1 MAASAVAR
9 ERAPGAATP
18 RVRAAGAWTLLLGSS
33 VVYFFTANQ
42 ADNDLWGHVFFG
54 RYILRSAAIPWV
66 DTFAY
71 TTAGQHWVDHEWL
84 SQVLLAAVYDH
95 GGAKGLLLLKFAV
108 GAATCLLVWTRVR
121 RHAATP
127 HIWGGIGVLAL
138 AVLAR
143 GFAIRPQ
150 IFTYCGAALTLWLLD
165 RHRRGHHRALWY
177 LVPIFLAWANLHGG
191 FTLGLAI
198 LGLFAVA
205 EVVRVGGS
213 PRRAWIVVVA
223 STAVTALNPYGPRL
237 LTYVWSELRRAH
249 PITEW
254 RPATPGD
261 ASHFAFFVLLGLF
274 VVTLPLLR
282 DWREHGWEVVLALG
296 VGLLAV
302 RHQRHTPVF
311 ALCAAAPVASHLE
324 QTMKWLKQKPSVA
337 LGAAAQR
344 LLIAGLAVLAVLQI
358 VFTALRVR
366 RDGMQIVF
374 DPADYP
380 TAAVAAL
387 RQAGAPTHLAVPLDW
402 GEYVLWFLAPQTQVS
417 LDGRFATV
425 FPEVVVADN
434 FAFFS
439 GAPGWRRLLEQYPT
453 DAALVPAGSACPIGT
468 LADWQ
473 LVFRSDVARIY
484 ARTGSAAWPALRRLR
499 ELPPPAA
506 SAGIFP

>member
-1 MAASAVAR
+1 MAASTVTG
-9 ERAPGAATP
+9 ELAPATATP
-18 RVRAAGAWTLLLGSS
+18 RVQAVGAWTLLLASS

-54 RYILRSAAIPWV
+54 RYILRSGAIPWV

-95 GGAKGLLLLKFAV
+95 GGAPGLLLLKFAV
-108 GAATCLLVWTRVR
+108 GAATCLLVWARMR
-121 RHAATP
+121 RRTAAP
-127 HIWGGIGVLAL
+127 HIWGGVGVLAV

-165 RHRRGHHRALWY
+165 RYRRRHRRALWCV
-177 LVPIFLAWANLHGG
+177 VPIFLAWANLHGG

-205 EVVRVGGS
+205 EVVRVRGS
-213 PRRAWIVVVA
+213 PGQAWVVVLA

-254 RPATPGD
+254 RPANPAD
-261 ASHFAFFVLLGLF
+261 VSHFVFFVFLGLL
-274 VVTLPLLR
+274 VLTLPLLR
-282 DWREHGWEVVLALG
+282 DWREHGWEVVLSLG

-311 ALCAAAPVASHLE
+311 ALCAAAPVAARLE
-324 QTMKWLKQKPSVA
+324 QAMSWLDQKPAVA

-344 LLIAGLAVLAVLQI
+344 LLTAGLVTLAVLQL
-358 VFTALRVR
+358 VLTGLRVR
-366 RDGMQIVF
+366 RDGVQIVF

-387 RQAGAPTHLAVPLDW
+387 RQAGARTHLAVPLDW

-425 FPEVVVADN
+425 FPEGVVADN
-434 FAFFS
+434 FDFFS

-453 DAALVPAGSACPIGT
+453 DAALVPVGSACPIGT

-473 LVFRSDVARIY
+473 LVFSNDVAHIY

-499 ELPPPAA
+499 DLPAPAP